1 MRQDIDHLTV
11 LMEWMAEKGVTYNI
25 RSESLR
31 EMCAKIVSVTT
42 SDSSAQI
49 MVSYNTFYNVS
60 VEATLCGQMNVSTV
74 EIYYGEFF
82 CKQHGYFN
90 TKIKKL
96 FIQVH
101 VTIHSRMDLIA
112 PVL

>member
-11 LMEWMAEKGVTYNI
+11 LIEWMAEKGVTYNI

-42 SDSSAQI
+42 SSVQI

-60 VEATLCGQMNVSTV
+60 VEATLCGQMNVSTI
-74 EIYYGEFF
+74 EIYYGE
-82 CKQHGYFN
+82 
-90 TKIKKL
+90 IL
-96 FIQVH
+96 
-101 VTIHSRMDLIA
+101 
-112 PVL
+112 

>member
-11 LMEWMAEKGVTYNI
+11 LIEWMAEKGVTYNI

-31 EMCAKIVSVTT
+31 EMCAKNVSVTT
-42 SDSSAQI
+42 SGAQI
-49 MVSYNTFYNVS
+49 TVSYNTFYNVS

-82 CKQHGYFN
+82 VKCMV
-90 TKIKKL
+90 IS
-96 FIQVH
+96 IP
-101 VTIHSRMDLIA
+101 R
-112 PVL
+112 